1 MFGKKALMDNLSRD
15 LDRARG
21 KRNDAL
27 ASDVTTLS
35 AHIAEL
41 EARLSEEK
49 DRRERERIGGE
60 IEGIKK
66 RLKDTATAFAPVIAG
81 LCDATEAAAA
91 VAPEAR
97 ELNSFLLSVATE
109 VDIVIEYLLLRCARA
124 TLCWTCRSRSSR
136 RPSCRKRMIAYSF
149 FQHGYVATKRREK
162 KNQRRIGSARQLDL
176 TVKRRDRMRQSAL
189 CEMIFGARAATVTC
203 ARAFAGLAC
212 LMP

>member
-1 MFGKKALMDNLSRD
+1 MFGKKALMDNLTRD
-15 LDRARG
+15 LDRARD
-21 KRNDAL
+21 KRNALAFKRDAL

-49 DRRERERIGGE
+49 DRRERELGGE

-109 VDIVIEYLLLRCARA
+109 VDIVIEYLLRELQRQTEALRTGNTVLDLPESVIEAPE
-124 TLCWTCRSRSSR
+124 L
-136 RPSCRKRMIAYSF
+136 P
-149 FQHGYVATKRREK
+149 K
-162 KNQRRIGSARQLDL
+162 KNDRLLLLPAWLRRNKEAGKKESAE
-176 TVKRRDRMRQSAL
+176 DRLST
-189 CEMIFGARAATVTC
+189 AA
-203 ARAFAGLAC
+203 
-212 LMP
+212 